1 MENFFQSNYISCRDE
16 RYGWE
21 ADKGG
26 INRFRMQ
33 RRGCELLLFPFGKK
47 RVQPSADHPEK
58 GEKKHFRQSPPGR
71 EGNRNNGLHHIQS
84 E

>member
-1 MENFFQSNYISCRDE
+1 MDE
-16 RYGWE
+16 KLIKE
-21 ADKGG
+21 ALTDS
-26 INRFRMQ
+26 
-33 RRGCELLLFPFGKK
+33 GCNEEVVSYCSSLFEKK